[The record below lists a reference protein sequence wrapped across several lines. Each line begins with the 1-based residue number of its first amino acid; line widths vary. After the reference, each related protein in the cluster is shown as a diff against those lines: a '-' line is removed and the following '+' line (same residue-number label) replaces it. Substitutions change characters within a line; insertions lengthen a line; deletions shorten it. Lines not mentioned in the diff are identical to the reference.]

1 MLAVAPGL
9 QTHLTAFP
17 AGSPHEHTSGPGISN
32 HTLFRSPSAT
42 IHRCRFPSHA
52 HPR

>member
-17 AGSPHEHTSGPGISN
+17 AGSPHEQLRELAEFIVT
-32 HTLFRSPSAT
+32 REA
-42 IHRCRFPSHA
+42 
-52 HPR
+52 